1 MESANALFY
10 LLNNSGK
17 GDLVNKLANVII
29 NSLSSAIDKTF
40 TYEIPNNLEDQ
51 IKVGHRV
58 KVPFGKGNRV
68 SEAFVVKIYDKD
80 NLSKENIKLKCI
92 SKICDRD
99 PLLNKEDVALIKI
112 MRDKYLCNYMECIKL
127 FLPTGIS
134 KGIDFKKREIL
145 YKIKELDGKYIK
157 EPYISIMK
165 VIENEE
171 LIKSEITNKYNLSQ
185 SSLRTLIKHGYIGT
199 KEKIIDRVCKKVY
212 DKYEKKQLSVLQK
225 NALDTIINSREKKF
239 LIHGVTGSG
248 KTEIYLNL
256 VEHILIEDK
265 EAIVLVPEIS
275 LTPQMIERF
284 KGRFG
289 DNVAVFHSRLSDGER
304 FEQWMKV
311 KNKEIKV
318 AVGARSALFLPFE
331 NLGIIII
338 DEEHEGS
345 YKSETD
351 PKYNAKEVA
360 FLISDLKGCKVVLGS
375 ATPSLETYYSGIK
388 REIEIIKI
396 KDRISKK
403 PLPKSKIVDMRE
415 ELEQNNRS
423 IFSRE
428 LFSAIEDR
436 LYKGEQ
442 IILFLN
448 RRGFSPFVSCRK
460 CGYVFKCENCDISLT
475 YHTNGELVCHYCGY
489 KKSAVN
495 ICPKCKSKYVKYF
508 GVGTERVEKEVKKY
522 FPKSRTIRMDFDTT
536 RKKNSYEDM
545 YNKFKNNEA
554 DILIGTQMIAKG
566 LDFENVTLVGV
577 LAADLSLN
585 YPDFRAAEKTFQ
597 LITQVSGRAGRGEK
611 EGEVVIQTYSP
622 DNYSI
627 VLAGNNKYEEFFKE
641 EIRIRKALDYSPF
654 SKMLLINIST
664 EDKVQGERYIANL
677 KKSLENIIDK
687 YDRIRMLGPC
697 PCSIFKLKKE
707 YRWQIIFKG
716 DFMEEFPLIIKD
728 LVYKILFKYKYK
740 NIKIGLDSNP
750 TNLI

>member
-1 MESANALFY
+1 M
-10 LLNNSGK
+10 NNSEK
-17 GDLVNKLANVII
+17 GDLLNKLASVII
-29 NSLSSAIDKTF
+29 NSLSSAIDKAF
-40 TYEIPNNLEDQ
+40 TYKIPSELENEVK
-51 IKVGHRV
+51 IGHRV
-58 KVPFGKGNRV
+58 KVPFGNGNKV
-68 SEAFVVKIYDKD
+68 SEAFVIEIYNKD
-80 NLSKENIKLKCI
+80 DLIGKDIKLKSI
-92 SKICDRD
+92 SKICEKY
-99 PLLNKEDVALIKI
+99 PVLTKEDIELIKI
-112 MRDKYLCNYMECIKL
+112 MRSKYLCTYIECIRL

-134 KGIDFKKREIL
+134 KGVTFKKREIL
-145 YKIKELDGKYIK
+145 YKIKDLDEKYKK

-165 VIENEE
+165 VIQDES
-171 LIKSEITNKYNLSQ
+171 LIKSDITNKYKLSQ
-185 SSLRTLIKHGYIGT
+185 SSLNTLIKHGYIGT
-199 KEKIIDRVCKKVY
+199 KEEIVDRLGKKT
-212 DKYEKKQLSVLQK
+212 YEEYKKKQLSLLQK
-225 NALDTIINSREKKF
+225 NALQSVLNSEEKNF

-256 VEHILIEDK
+256 VEHMLSENK
-265 EAIVLVPEIS
+265 QAIVLVPEIS

-289 DNVAVFHSRLSDGER
+289 HNVAVFHSKLSDGER

-311 KNKEIKV
+311 KNKETNV

-331 NLGIIII
+331 DLGIIII
-338 DEEHEGS
+338 DEEQEGS

-351 PKYNAKEVA
+351 PKYNAREVA
-360 FLISDLKGCKVVLGS
+360 FLIGRLKGCKVVLGS
-375 ATPSLETYYSGIK
+375 ATPSLETYYSGLTKKIK
-388 REIEIIKI
+388 IIEINE
-396 KDRISKK
+396 RISKK
-403 PLPKSKIVDMRE
+403 PLPKSKIIDMRK
-415 ELEQNNRS
+415 ELEENNRS

-428 LFSAIEDR
+428 LFNSIEDR

-442 IILFLN
+442 VILFLN

-475 YHTNGELVCHYCGY
+475 YHTNGDLVCHYCGY
-489 KKSAVN
+489 KQKSVN
-495 ICPKCKSKYVKYF
+495 TCPKCKSKYVKYF
-508 GVGTERVEKEVKKY
+508 GVGTERVEREVKKY

-536 RKKNSYEDM
+536 RKKSSYEDM
-545 YNKFKNNEA
+545 YNAFKNNKA

-597 LITQVSGRAGRGEK
+597 LITQVAGRAGRGEK
-611 EGEVVIQTYSP
+611 EGEVIIQTYSP

-627 VLAGNNKYEEFFKE
+627 VLASNNKYKEFFKE
-641 EIRIRKALDYSPF
+641 EIKIRNALDYPPF

-664 EDKVQGERYIANL
+664 EDKVQGETYIENL
-677 KKSLENIIDK
+677 KNSLDTLLDK
-687 YDRIRMLGPC
+687 YDKIIMLGPC
-697 PCSIFKLKKE
+697 PCTIFKLKKE

-716 DFMEEFPLIIKD
+716 NFTQEFALNVKE
-728 LVYKILFKYKYK
+728 LVYKILFKYRFK